1 MQRIRNLRLIFLLL
15 ITGSAFCP
23 AHSQQS
29 EVIRVA
35 VWDFK
40 PINFRPQDPKDI
52 ARWIRDDVESMVSV
66 REDCIVI
73 NRDTVDKSERLN
85 KQLVDY
91 KIYGTIE
98 RDPEEAA
105 YKISISFEN
114 QKNLS
119 RKSCSSSIPQN
130 KIDVMDHRREILRS
144 LINELMSIVLG
155 KKDRVLRYVTQH
167 LERWEPLARN
177 VITAYARERDWFNGS
192 IQARDDLIKHIYVN
206 YDSLFYIPLTMWNP
220 SRKDSIVSLVHSFY
234 HNQIVEKKL
243 DDILR
248 EIQEFNDAE
257 IHSENDWLHKLN
269 DYYNYKYLKCKT
281 CELSKNEIA
290 ALQEHVG
297 AMATQVQSGAY
308 SRIAILGSKIRAFIE
323 DLRNQSSSCD

>member
-1 MQRIRNLRLIFLLL
+1 MQRTRNLRLILVLL
-15 ITGSAFCP
+15 ISGSAFWP
-23 AHSQQS
+23 VLSQHS

-91 KIYGTIE
+91 KIYGTVE

-105 YKISISFEN
+105 YKISIGFEN
-114 QKNLS
+114 QKDHS

-155 KKDRVLRYVTQH
+155 KKDRVLQYVTQH

-177 VITAYARERDWFNGS
+177 VITAYSRERDWFNG
-192 IQARDDLIKHIYVN
+192 IVEARDDLIKHIHVN
-206 YDSLFYIPLTMWNP
+206 YDSLFYIPFKIWNP
-220 SRKDSIVSLVHSFY
+220 SRKDSIVSFVHSFY
-234 HNQIVEKKL
+234 HNQVLEKKL
-243 DDILR
+243 DEIMR
-248 EIQEFNDAE
+248 EIEEFNDAE

-269 DYYNYKYLKCKT
+269 DFYNYKYLNCKT
-281 CELSKNEIA
+281 CELSKNEVA

-297 AMATQVQSGAY
+297 AMATQIQSGVH
-308 SRIAILGSKIRAFIE
+308 SRIANLGSKIRAFIE
-323 DLRNQSSSCD
+323 VLRNQSSSCD